1 MDKAAALRRTS
12 GITSRSSLN
21 RQKTPYPLPDQS
33 QRTPNTAGMK
43 DSKKGFLG
51 LEIET
56 EEEAEEPLEMR
67 PPREATVKLES
78 RTPGRKRR
86 NLVEVEHS
94 PFLDHVSCPSPGCQA
109 DSKLAPNPR
118 PSKSHQKTEL
128 LKSDEDNPNNDRK
141 SPRAIKVV
149 PGGSLAS
156 RDTSMKAETD
166 NLVVTPKKT
175 TVFKIPLVPAKPK
188 KTPPIRP
195 PPIKRSS
202 ANKTTSEPI
211 LTKPPSPEK
220 TNEDGTV
227 EDQTIALS
235 EGNEIGSF
243 EPDAITRDV
252 YVQGS
257 K

>member
-1 MDKAAALRRTS
+1 
-12 GITSRSSLN
+12 
-21 RQKTPYPLPDQS
+21 
-33 QRTPNTAGMK
+33 
-43 DSKKGFLG
+43 LG

-56 EEEAEEPLEMR
+56 DEEAEEPLEMR

-78 RTPGRKRR
+78 KTPGRKRR
-86 NLVEVEHS
+86 NPVEVEHS

-156 RDTSMKAETD
+156 RDTSTKAETD

-195 PPIKRSS
+195 PPIERSS
-202 ANKTTSEPI
+202 SNKPTSESM
-211 LTKPPSPEK
+211 LTTHPAPGKIPKDGKIEDKAITLIEDFGVPEL
-220 TNEDGTV
+220 E
-227 EDQTIALS
+227 E
-235 EGNEIGSF
+235 NEIEFF
-243 EPDAITRDV
+243 EPNGITRDV